1 LKKSRARA
9 LEETDAVFAALSHPS
24 RRQILLTL
32 QFRGGKMTSGE
43 IADRFSCRWPTT
55 IRHLRVLEAARLVRV
70 EKRGRERI
78 YHLERR
84 RLLRVS
90 AEWFRWFEANEK
102 GEKP

>member
-1 LKKSRARA
+1 MKKSGTRA
-9 LEETDAVFAALSHPS
+9 LEDADALFAALSHPS

-32 QFRGGKMTSGE
+32 RFRGGKMTSGE

-55 IRHLRVLEAARLVRV
+55 IRHLRVLEGAGLVRV
-70 EKRGRERI
+70 VKRGRERV

-84 RLLRVS
+84 RLLRV
-90 AEWFRWFEANEK
+90 ARDWFRWFEANEK